1 MITSSPQA
9 KRTPSKNLSILPLTM
24 PASKSNGEEVA
35 LVKKVLSNLLP
46 QTSNLNVGDVLIEI
60 DSRYLRPLEVE
71 FLLV

>member
-1 MITSSPQA
+1 
-9 KRTPSKNLSILPLTM
+9 LTM